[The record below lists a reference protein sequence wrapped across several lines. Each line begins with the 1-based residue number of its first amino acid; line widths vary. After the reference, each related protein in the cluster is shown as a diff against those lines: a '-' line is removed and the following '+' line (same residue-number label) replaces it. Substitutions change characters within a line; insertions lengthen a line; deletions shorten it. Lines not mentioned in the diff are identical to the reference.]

1 MFQSKLSQVIWEIG
15 TSWKSFNLNSR
26 SISSLIKIKIGYIL
40 IQDSKILNWEIYP
53 SVIVDTIIDRTKIRD
68 HFDFDG
74 NKKKKI
80 QGWRWNGFLDFF
92 EYQESAG
99 LIKRSSVINSE
110 RLFISGRPINRN
122 RRFIVMKVVRNGW
135 WCPIP

>member
-53 SVIVDTIIDRTKIRD
+53 SVIVDTIIDRVE
-68 HFDFDG
+68 
-74 NKKKKI
+74 N
-80 QGWRWNGFLDFF
+80 
-92 EYQESAG
+92 
-99 LIKRSSVINSE
+99 
-110 RLFISGRPINRN
+110 
-122 RRFIVMKVVRNGW
+122 
-135 WCPIP
+135 